1 MINLLGDKPNSGTTA
16 LLLHHKEDV
25 LGMLLKLLASEDR
38 VDSRGC
44 YAKLIGLL
52 SLHAEQAQIKHI
64 GDAGAVPYVLN
75 LLKQAQ
81 TDLVKASCVQ
91 CLQVRSHL
99 QQLSTVTLLYGW
111 LLD

>member
-1 MINLLGDKPNSGTTA
+1 MINLLGDRPDSDTAA

-38 VDSRGC
+38 LDSRGC

-52 SLHAEQAQIKHI
+52 SLHADQAQVKHI
-64 GDAGAVPYVLN
+64 GDAGAVPYVLS

-81 TDLVKASCVQ
+81 TDSVKASCVQ
-91 CLQVRSHL
+91 CLQVRPYL
-99 QQLSTVTLLYGW
+99 QQLSADMLLNGW